1 MADPSRGSIAHRIV
15 HLGLLVGS
23 ELDSTIRFYE
33 ALGLRL
39 IHRNGQMAALQLR
52 GGTHL
57 VLQASDDPNDPNERT
72 DAPFDLMVEDLSAY
86 RRALIDAGLHPS
98 SIEQL
103 RNHQRFTIADPA
115 GTEVHVYDSHV
126 VGPA

>member
-1 MADPSRGSIAHRIV
+1 MDDAMSDRPPVWIGHAGPLHTPDLDTSI
-15 HLGLLVGS
+15 G
-23 ELDSTIRFYE
+23 FYE

-39 IHRNGQMAALQLR
+39 IHRNEHMAALQLR

-57 VLQASDDPNDPNERT
+57 VLQASDDPNERN

-86 RRALIDAGLHPS
+86 RRELVDAGQHPS